1 MLPLQVIIF
10 TDLDG
15 SLLDHDGYSCEAA
28 RPSLARIKKSAIP
41 LIIATS
47 KTRREVEPL
56 RRNLGLR
63 DPFIVENGGG
73 IYFPPGYRDLI
84 GEEGE
89 AAGDYVLVRLGV
101 PYPIVRGLLQRMKE
115 RFAVRGFGDLTGAE
129 IAGLT
134 GLSPE
139 QAELAK
145 KRDFTEPFLLER
157 EEDIDSLRE
166 LAAAEGIGITRGGR
180 FFHLI
185 GIRQDKGEAV
195 RIAGDMVRKISG
207 GIATTI
213 GLGDSENDLPMLGQV
228 DIPVVIPHPE
238 RGYLNVALPG
248 MIRAK
253 EPGSRGWNEA
263 VARLLNR
270 LENEGKSSTVMPP

>member
-1 MLPLQVIIF
+1 MQVIIF

-15 SLLDHDGYSCEAA
+15 SLLDHYDYSWKAA
-28 RPSLARIKKSAIP
+28 GPSLARIKRAAIP

-56 RRNLGLR
+56 RRDLGMG

-73 IYFPPGYRDLI
+73 VFFPRGYRDLI
-84 GEEGE
+84 IEGGES
-89 AAGDYVLVRLGV
+89 AGDYTIVRLGV
-101 PYPIVRGLLQRMKE
+101 PYPAVRGFLERMKG
-115 RFAVRGFGDLTGAE
+115 RFAVRGFGDLTSSE

-145 KRDFTEPFLLER
+145 VRDFTEPFLLER
-157 EEDIDSLRE
+157 AEDIVSLRG
-166 LAAAEGIGITRGGR
+166 LAAAEGIRITRGGR

-185 GIRQDKGEAV
+185 GGRQDKGEAV
-195 RIAGDMVRKISG
+195 RITRDIVGRITG
-207 GIATTI
+207 GNPTTI
-213 GLGDSENDLPMLGQV
+213 ALGDSENDLPMLREV

-238 RGYLNVALPG
+238 RGYLNIALPG

-263 VARLLNR
+263 VERLLNQ
-270 LENEGKSSTVMPP
+270 LELRQRST